1 MDGLALLQSSTA
13 EILSHPTWD
22 ILLVFAL
29 LAGGFFYG
37 ISAGKRRIAATI
49 IYTYVTIAV
58 TSALPIERLASSPAG
73 GFFPGTSPFWIE
85 TGAFLAIFIL
95 LALLLGSSRQRR
107 GFAPASSWWQ
117 VFLLS
122 FAQVG
127 LLIHIVLG
135 FLPGEQIETLA
146 PLTRTV
152 LANPAY
158 HLWWLLAPL
167 IILVLLSRF
176 EAREE

>member
-1 MDGLALLQSSTA
+1 MPEQFALIKNSTA
-13 EILSHPTWD
+13 QILSHPTWD

-49 IYTYVTIAV
+49 IYTYAALAV
-58 TSALPIERLASSPAG
+58 TSVLPIERLA
-73 GFFPGTSPFWIE
+73 GFFAGTSSFWVE
-85 TGAFLAIFIL
+85 AGAFLAIFIL
-95 LALLLGSSRQRR
+95 LALLLGTSRRRR

-127 LLIHIVLG
+127 LLIHLVLG
-135 FLPGEQIETLA
+135 FLPPEQIKTLA

-152 LANPAY
+152 FANPTY
-158 HLWWLLAPL
+158 HLWWLIVPLA
-167 IILVLLSRF
+167 ILVILRRF

>member
-1 MDGLALLQSSTA
+1 MPESQLNLIKETSAQ
-13 EILSHPTWD
+13 IFSHPTWD
-22 ILLVFAL
+22 ILLVLAL

-49 IYTYVTIAV
+49 IYTYVALAI
-58 TSALPIERLASSPAG
+58 TSALPVERLA
-73 GFFPGTSPFWIE
+73 GFFPGTSPFWFK

-95 LALLLGSSRQRR
+95 LALLLGTSRRRR
-107 GFAPASSWWQ
+107 GFASASSWWQ

-122 FAQVG
+122 FVQVG
-127 LLIHIVLG
+127 LLIHILLG
-135 FLPGEQIETLA
+135 FLPKEIIATLA

-152 LANPAY
+152 FANPAY

-167 IILVLLSRF
+167 AILVILRRF
-176 EAREE
+176 EVREE